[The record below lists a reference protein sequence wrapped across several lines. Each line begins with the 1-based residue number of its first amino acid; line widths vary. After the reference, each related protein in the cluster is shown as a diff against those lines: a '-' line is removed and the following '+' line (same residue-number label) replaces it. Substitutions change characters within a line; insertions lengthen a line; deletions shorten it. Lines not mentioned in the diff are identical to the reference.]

1 MIQDYNLS
9 AILKKSLSK
18 GGDFAEIY
26 FEQSLSNQIVCEQK
40 QIEKIVSGI
49 DVGVGIRVLF
59 KGQTAYGYTNDWSE
73 QGLLSLA
80 ARVSEA
86 VEAKYFDRDFVL
98 HSVKPSW
105 KNSPSKNPSHFE
117 LKEKIIPVLKAS
129 DVAWKHNEYIQQAT
143 ITYRDLEKKIL
154 IANSLGELC
163 EDEQIY
169 TVFLTQVVA
178 QKDGILQTGYEGV
191 GGTLGFELFDE
202 HCPEEVATTA
212 AAQAYQMLHAR
223 PAPAGSMPVVLAA
236 EAGGTMVHEAVG
248 HGLEADLAMEGLSVY
263 QNKIGERVA
272 SSLIT
277 VVDDKTLP
285 YKRGSFVFDD
295 EGSPAQKT
303 ILIDQGILKTYMHS
317 RLYAEKA
324 GVASTGNG
332 RRESYKCRPIVR
344 MTNTMIASGKEDP
357 QEIIHSVEK
366 GLYVKRMGGGQVN
379 TVNGDF
385 MFEVTEGYL
394 LEKGKMGEA
403 VRGAT
408 LTGNGPEILM
418 QIDKVGSDLGFGIGT
433 CGKDGQGV
441 PVADAQPTLR
451 IPEIVVG
458 GIAYTVPIK

>member
-1 MIQDYNLS
+1 MIQDYNLP
-9 AILKKSLSK
+9 ALLKKALSK
-18 GGDFAEIY
+18 GGDFAELY
-26 FEQSLSNQIVCEQK
+26 FEQSISNQIVCEQK
-40 QIEKIVSGI
+40 KIEKIVSGI

-59 KGQTAYGYTNDWSE
+59 NGQTAYGYTNDWSE
-73 QGLLSLA
+73 KGLMTLA

-86 VEAKYFDRDFVL
+86 VDAAYFEKNFSMLPVQ
-98 HSVKPSW
+98 SPWFNKPL
-105 KNSPSKNPSHFE
+105 KNPSKFE
-117 LKEKIIPVLKAS
+117 LRDKIVPVLKAS
-129 DVAWKHNEYIQQAT
+129 EVAWAHNPYVQQAT
-143 ITYRDLEKKIL
+143 VSYRDLEKKIL

-169 TVFLTQVVA
+169 SVFLTQVVA
-178 QKDGILQTGYEGV
+178 QKDDLIQTGYEAV
-191 GGTLGFELFDE
+191 GGTLGFELFDQNS
-202 HCPEEVATTA
+202 PEEVATVA
-212 AAQAYQMLHAR
+212 AAQAYRLLHAR
-223 PAPAGSMPVVLAA
+223 PAPAGSMTVVLAA

-263 QNKIGERVA
+263 QNKVGERVA
-272 SSLIT
+272 NPLIT
-277 VVDDKTLP
+277 VVDDKTLLH
-285 YKRGSFVFDD
+285 KRGSFVFDD

-303 ILIDQGILKTYMHS
+303 VLIENGILKTYMHS

-324 GVASTGNG
+324 KVASTGNG

-344 MTNTMIASGKEDP
+344 MSNTMIASGKDNPE
-357 QEIIHSVEK
+357 EIIRSVEK

-394 LEKGKMGEA
+394 LENGKIGEA

-408 LTGNGPEILM
+408 LTGNGPEVLM
-418 QIDKVGSDLGFGIGT
+418 AIDKVGSDLGFGIGT

-441 PVADAQPTLR
+441 PVSDAQPTLR

-458 GIAYTVPIK
+458 GMG